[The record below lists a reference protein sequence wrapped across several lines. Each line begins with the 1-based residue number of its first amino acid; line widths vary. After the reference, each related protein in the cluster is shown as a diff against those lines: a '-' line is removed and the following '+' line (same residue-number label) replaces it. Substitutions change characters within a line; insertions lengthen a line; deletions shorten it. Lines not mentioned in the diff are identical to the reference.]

1 MAADEVSP
9 RAYAP
14 ILSSGTVICY
24 KFFLSNFIHYRDHSF
39 WFSYFKVG
47 HPFSSFSANSLEDA
61 VLVCR
66 RIMWDHLGQYLVPY
80 LGNNIIRLAI
90 EQPD

>member
-66 RIMWDHLGQYLVPY
+66 LRFKLNGHK
-80 LGNNIIRLAI
+80 
-90 EQPD
+90 